1 MKKIAAYGVHLL
13 TASGAALGLWSLI
26 LIYNGYYQQALWVLV
41 ASAVVDSIDGALA
54 RLAETKKHAAAIDG
68 ALMDNIIDFLTW
80 TAAPLLWVY
89 ATMQLPSW
97 VLIICAIASAF
108 GFSNARAKTDDY
120 FFLGFP
126 SYWNIVVF
134 YLFVLNLPVTFASV
148 ILLIFALTVFL
159 PVKFVY
165 PTRTPFLRSLTL
177 LLGTFFV
184 LQFLAMIYFFDES
197 PPLLIYTSFLF
208 PFYYFGLSFYL
219 NINTKTT
226 ETSG

>member
-1 MKKIAAYGVHLL
+1 MKKIAAYGVHLF

-26 LIYNGYYQQALWVLV
+26 LIYDGFYQNALWVLV
-41 ASAVVDSIDGALA
+41 ASAVVDSVDGALA
-54 RLAETKKHAAAIDG
+54 RLFQTKQHAAAIDG
-68 ALMDNIIDFLTW
+68 ALMDNVIDFLTW

-89 ATMQLPSW
+89 VTMQLPIW
-97 VLIICAIASAF
+97 VLLICAIASAF

-134 YLFVLNLPVTFASV
+134 YLFVLNLPVIFASA
-148 ILLIFALTVFL
+148 ILLIFAFTTFL

-165 PTRTPFLRSLTL
+165 PTRTPFLRPVTL
-177 LLGTFFV
+177 FLGALFV
-184 LQFLAMIYFFDES
+184 LQFLALIYFFDES
-197 PPLLIYTSFLF
+197 SPLLIYTSFLF

-219 NINTKTT
+219 NIKTT
-226 ETSG
+226 ETSV

>member
-41 ASAVVDSIDGALA
+41 ASAVVDSVDGALA

-68 ALMDNIIDFLTW
+68 ALMDNIVDFLTW

-89 ATMQLPSW
+89 ATMQLPAW
-97 VLIICAIASAF
+97 VLISCAIASAF

-134 YLFVLNLPVTFASV
+134 YLFLLNLPVTFASV
-148 ILLIFALTVFL
+148 ILLIFAVTVFL

-177 LLGTFFV
+177 LLGALFV
-184 LQFLAMIYFFDES
+184 LQFLALIYFFDES
-197 PPLLIYTSFLF
+197 SPLLIYTSFLF

-219 NINTKTT
+219 NIKTT